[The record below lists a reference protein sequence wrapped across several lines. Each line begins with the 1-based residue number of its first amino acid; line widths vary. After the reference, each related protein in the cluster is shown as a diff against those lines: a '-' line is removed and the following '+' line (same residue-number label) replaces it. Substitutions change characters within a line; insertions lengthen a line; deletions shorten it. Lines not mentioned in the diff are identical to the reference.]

1 MFSSSSFVPLL
12 TKEVVSVALGAI
24 VRVNPPIS
32 QCRVRN
38 INLAGRLEVEAGWRW
53 KEPVSEAAGR
63 GQISEAAVEMLSA
76 RATRLW
82 GLTKGML
89 QIIIILL
96 LKPYPS

>member
-38 INLAGRLEVEAGWRW
+38 INLAGRLEAGWRW

-63 GQISEAAVEMLSA
+63 GQISEAALEMLSA